1 MDTQNERAYQKQL
14 GVNAGFSKKAL
25 KLAKTAP
32 GKNGTR
38 GKREHGE
45 GGNEMKTEWR
55 GERAR
60 GIALCVCVCMCA
72 VLMMM
77 L

>member
-14 GVNAGFSKKAL
+14 GVNAGFNKKAL

-55 GERAR
+55 RAR
-60 GIALCVCVCMCA
+60 AWYRSVCMCVCA